1 MIIDEK
7 ESNWFNLNQKKSM
20 NPKEKK
26 TKLSLIALMKY
37 RIEKMNR
44 KLSEN
49 RNQSKLTTKAKENR
63 E

>member
-7 ESNWFNLNQKKSM
+7 ESNLFNLKQNKSM
-20 NPKEKK
+20 KPKEKK
-26 TKLSLIALMKY
+26 TKLSLIAIMKY
-37 RIEKMNR
+37 HIEEMKR

>member
-7 ESNWFNLNQKKSM
+7 KSNLFNLKQKKNM
-20 NPKEKK
+20 KPKDKK
-26 TKLSLIALMKY
+26 TKLSHIALMKY
-37 RIEKMNR
+37 RIEQMNR